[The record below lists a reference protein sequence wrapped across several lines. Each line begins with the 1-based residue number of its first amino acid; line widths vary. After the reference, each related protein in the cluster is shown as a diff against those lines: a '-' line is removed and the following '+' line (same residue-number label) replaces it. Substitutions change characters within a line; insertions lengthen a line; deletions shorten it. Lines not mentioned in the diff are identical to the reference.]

1 MNELLEAFIL
11 DEVLRSFK
19 ELDLRSACSAL
30 LQALGYTCSRDQD
43 FDDESVDKF
52 VYFSVPKKTYF
63 STQER
68 AYLSQISILNY
79 MGETTQNELLD
90 TGYAQRKL
98 IFISAELNCT
108 KSSRSEAAH
117 YITQILNKLF
127 DDYIFVVY
135 KHEKNI
141 EFCTCNDMGTVY
153 MSEWFEIKDPILSE
167 LMMILQLSP
176 IYLTGVKSIEE
187 YYAEVSFALSR
198 EYIKH
203 PESYEYMIY
212 ECFPKI
218 IDDIDTKISKEII
231 NQYAVESRNYYP
243 NLYGDDYVFTYD
255 TIVEIEDNDEDWTL
269 FELDDFVPP
278 DAQDELDSEYFDD
291 EPTDEEPEPFD
302 YSAISDEILSDPV
315 KLLEYLESIGKN
327 ADGNE
332 RTTINGN

>member
-1 MNELLEAFIL
+1 MNELLEAYNL
-11 DEVLRSFK
+11 DEALRSFE
-19 ELDLRSACSAL
+19 ELELRGACSAL
-30 LQALGYTCSRDQD
+30 LQALGYTCLHDQD
-43 FDDESVDKF
+43 FDDDSVDKF
-52 VYFSVPKKTYF
+52 VYFSAPKKTYF

-68 AYLSQISILNY
+68 VYLSQISTLNY
-79 MGETTQNELLD
+79 IGETTQSELLD

-127 DDYIFVVY
+127 DDYIFVIY

-141 EFCTCNDMGTVY
+141 EFCTCNDMDTVY
-153 MSEWFEIKDPILSE
+153 MSEWFEIQAPTLSK
-167 LMMILQLSP
+167 LMMLLQLSP
-176 IYLTGVKSIEE
+176 IYLTGVKNIEE
-187 YYAEVSFALSR
+187 FYDEVSFALSR

-203 PESYEYMIY
+203 PESYEYMVY

-231 NQYAVESRNYYP
+231 NEYALKSRNYYP
-243 NLYGDDYVFTYD
+243 NLYGDDYVFTED
-255 TIVEIEDNDEDWTL
+255 TIIEIEDNDEDWTL
-269 FELDDFVPP
+269 FELDNFIPP

-291 EPTDEEPEPFD
+291 EPTDEGTESVD

-315 KLLEYLESIGKN
+315 KLLEYLELLEKS

-332 RTTINGN
+332 RITINGN